1 MGEKFENRDFSQK
14 CASAKKAFQEKALK
28 ATFSRLGAAAGQKG
42 DRLGHVRQ
50 GNPLA
55 GVRIRVLGVDFHQIR
70 AGSAKIFVR
79 FVLQSLQIRVI
90 FCLSLAETFAEAHF
104 CEIHRWA
111 GLRPEPPDFPKFPSQ

>member
-14 CASAKKAFQEKALK
+14 CASAKKASRDEVLNG
-28 ATFSRLGAAAGQKG
+28 TFSRLGTAAEQKG
-42 DRLGHVRQ
+42 DRLEHVRQ

-70 AGSAKIFVR
+70 AGSAKIFTS

-111 GLRPEPPDFPKFPSQ
+111 GLRPEPPDFPKFSFQ

>member
-14 CASAKKAFQEKALK
+14 CASAKKTSREKVLNA
-28 ATFSRLGAAAGQKG
+28 AFSRLGAAAEQKG
-42 DRLGHVRQ
+42 DRLEHFRQ

-55 GVRIRVLGVDFHQIR
+55 GVRIRLLGVDFHQIR
-70 AGSAKIFVR
+70 AGSAKIFTS

-111 GLRPEPPDFPKFPSQ
+111 GLRPEPPDFPKFSFQ